1 MKSKKHR
8 HSKKKIS
15 KQKRNN
21 TIKRRTRKYSKK
33 GGVVRFPGHKIKQFI
48 TERRPKMTANF
59 LKSICSD
66 SGVCIAFGTENE
78 KIKKFFNGFSSFDY
92 CIPDVWRLS
101 RGNNGFVSE
110 LKYKREDY
118 IAYTIL
124 KSSIRKEPLETSE
137 YNSNSDNLAYE
148 YIVGEFLN
156 KMGKMYP
163 CFLETYGIFRYINDS
178 LYNNLEKQQFTF
190 NTPKSNFKTG
200 LQEMKPEN
208 PMFLSESCLH
218 FNKLCVLVQ
227 HIKDA
232 KNLHEMLKLVFL
244 DINQEPL
251 FINQELLFILYQ
263 IYMPLAFLANKFTHY
278 DLHTGNVLLYK
289 PIDNGFI
296 EYHYHLPDKPT
307 TSFKSQYLVKI
318 IDYGRCFFNETPEN
332 NSLLLYNALCEKEE
346 CNETEEAKIKRI
358 AYRTMHKKKSTGYA
372 RNCGLNNG
380 YNFLDKE
387 KKEGRNFFISSQKR
401 NKSHDLRLLFNIRE
415 FFRNYLKRYPGTVTG
430 NLVDFIHNVKYDT
443 EYGTKEMETDS
454 TKDVVHNVE
463 DAFEKLNI
471 LVNSELNRQMNAS
484 AYPYFKKIGDL
495 HIYTDGRPVEFIP
508 LSESQRLALPREQD
522 SPLQRVSPL
531 LGEDS
536 LPSHVSP
543 LLRED
548 SPLQR
553 LSPLLG
559 EDSLPSHLSSL
570 LREQDSLPS
579 HLPSLLRQDDSS
591 QTLSEFSDVPLD
603 S

>member
-15 KQKRNN
+15 KQKRNT
-21 TIKRRTRKYSKK
+21 TIKRRTRKYRKR
-33 GGVVRFPGHKIKQFI
+33 GGVLFPGEKIKQFI

-251 FINQELLFILYQ
+251 FINQELLLILYQ

-278 DLHTGNVLLYK
+278 DLHSGNVLLYK

-296 EYHYHLPDKPT
+296 EYHYHLPDTST

-332 NSLLLYNALCEKEE
+332 NSLSLYNALCEKQE
-346 CNETEEAKIKRI
+346 CNETEEEKIKRI
-358 AYRTMHKKKSTGYA
+358 AYRTMHKKKSTGSA

-415 FFRNYLKRYPGTVTG
+415 FFRNYLEQYPETVLKDD
-430 NLVDFIHNVKYDT
+430 LVNFIHNVKYDT
-443 EYGTKEMETDS
+443 MYGTKEMETDS
-454 TKDVVHNVE
+454 TKDVIHNVE

-471 LVNSELNRQMNAS
+471 IVNSESNRQINAS

-508 LSESQRLALPREQD
+508 LSESQRVGASELPVPNFSPLLREQD
-522 SPLQRVSPL
+522 SPLQRLSPR

-536 LPSHVSP
+536 LPSRLPS
-543 LLRED
+543 LLREED
-548 SPLQR
+548 SLLSR
-553 LSPLLG
+553 LPSLLRE

-570 LREQDSLPS
+570 LRE
-579 HLPSLLRQDDSS
+579 DDSS

>member
-1 MKSKKHR
+1 MKSKKYR
-8 HSKKKIS
+8 HSRKKIG
-15 KQKRNN
+15 KQKRNT
-21 TIKRRTRKYSKK
+21 TIKRTTRKYRKR
-33 GGVVRFPGHKIKQFI
+33 GGVLFPGEKIKKFI
-48 TERRPKMTANF
+48 TERRQKMTANF

-78 KIKKFFNGFSSFDY
+78 KIKKFFNGFSSFDD

-110 LKYKREDY
+110 LKYKRENY
-118 IAYTIL
+118 IAYAIL

-278 DLHTGNVLLYK
+278 DLHSGNVLLYK

-307 TSFKSQYLVKI
+307 TSFKSRYLVKI
-318 IDYGRCFFNETPEN
+318 IDYGRCFFNETPKN
-332 NSLLLYNALCEKEE
+332 NSLLLYNALCKKQE

-358 AYRTMHKKKSTGYA
+358 AYRTMHKKKSTGSA

-387 KKEGRNFFISSQKR
+387 KKEGHNFFISSQKR

-415 FFRNYLKRYPGTVTG
+415 FFRNYLEQYPGTVKDE
-430 NLVDFIHNVKYDT
+430 LVNFIHNVKYDT
-443 EYGTKEMETDS
+443 MYGTKEMETDS
-454 TKDVVHNVE
+454 TKDVIHNVE
-463 DAFEKLNI
+463 DAFEQLNI
-471 LVNSELNRQMNAS
+471 IINSESNRQINAS

-508 LSESQRLALPREQD
+508 LSESQRVGASELPV
-522 SPLQRVSPL
+522 PNF
-531 LGEDS
+531 
-536 LPSHVSP
+536 SP
-543 LLRED
+543 LLREED

-553 LSPLLG
+553 LSPRVP
-559 EDSLPSHLSSL
+559 EDSLPSRLPSL

-579 HLPSLLRQDDSS
+579 HLPSLLREQDSLPSHLPSLLREEDSS